1 MNFVVSTLLGD
12 ANGDLSF
19 DVLSTNTLN
28 DSCKDT
34 DTIEVDNHDT
44 ASIQSNSYLKQYFLA
59 IMSK

>member
-1 MNFVVSTLLGD
+1 MNFVVSMLLGD

-34 DTIEVDNHDT
+34 DTIEGDACLNIT
-44 ASIQSNSYLKQYFLA
+44 F
-59 IMSK
+59 